1 MSNEKPN
8 TNPML
13 DISFL
18 RDDDVDF
25 FGIDLADEKSFRL
38 LIKLTEGLCR
48 RTIEYQLWAKRT
60 KMLAHEQNEDPEKD
74 DSSFCPICALSYE
87 YVDPESHHHP
97 ITLFNLCVNTFQNWI
112 DENELKEKQ
121 PLDLV
126 YDVMQ
131 LHAMGKVEH
140 VVLCKHCHEKY
151 HNGLFEVK
159 EAVDKIIAFK
169 RKRQE
174 EEDKATMPEPL
185 FLAKQAKKEK
195 SQKLRE
201 DSFQRKV
208 KLFGNF
214 DPIELATSKNK
225 ILEELQGFVDS
236 VTKPESL
243 DDIIDKDYKI

>member
-1 MSNEKPN
+1 MNDKPV

-13 DISFL
+13 DLSYI

-38 LIKLTEGLCR
+38 FIKLTEGLCR

-60 KMLAHEQNEDPEKD
+60 KMLAHEQNEDPDKD
-74 DSSFCPICALSYE
+74 DSSFCPICGLSYE

-97 ITLFNLCVNTFQNWI
+97 ITLFNLCVNTFQSWI
-112 DENELKEKQ
+112 DENELGNKQ

-159 EAVDKIIAFK
+159 EAVDKIITFK
-169 RKRQE
+169 RGRQE
-174 EEDKATMPEPL
+174 AEDKASMPEPL
-185 FLAKQAKKEK
+185 FLAKQKKKERSQALRNASYQRKVNLFGNVQQEELDKEK
-195 SQKLRE
+195 S
-201 DSFQRKV
+201 
-208 KLFGNF
+208 
-214 DPIELATSKNK
+214 ELLKSLSEFVEEVTQPTELSDLLEPNK
-225 ILEELQGFVDS
+225 
-236 VTKPESL
+236 
-243 DDIIDKDYKI
+243 

>member
-1 MSNEKPN
+1 MSNEKPI

-13 DISFL
+13 DLSYI

-38 LIKLTEGLCR
+38 FIKLTEGLCR

-60 KMLAHEQNEDPEKD
+60 KMLAHEQNEDPDKD
-74 DSSFCPICALSYE
+74 DSSFCPICGLSYE

-97 ITLFNLCVNTFQNWI
+97 ITLFNLCVNTFQSWI
-112 DENELKEKQ
+112 DENELGNKQ

-159 EAVDKIIAFK
+159 EAVDKIITFK
-169 RKRQE
+169 RERQE
-174 EEDKATMPEPL
+174 AEDKASMPEPL
-185 FLAKQAKKEK
+185 FLAKQKKKERSQTLRNASYQRKVNLFGNVQQEELDKEK
-195 SQKLRE
+195 S
-201 DSFQRKV
+201 
-208 KLFGNF
+208 
-214 DPIELATSKNK
+214 ELLKSLSEFVEEVTQPTELSDLLEPNK
-225 ILEELQGFVDS
+225 
-236 VTKPESL
+236 
-243 DDIIDKDYKI
+243 

>member
-1 MSNEKPN
+1 MNDKPI

-13 DISFL
+13 DLSYI

-38 LIKLTEGLCR
+38 FIKLTEGLCR

-60 KMLAHEQNEDPEKD
+60 KMLAHEQNEDPDKD
-74 DSSFCPICALSYE
+74 DSSFCPICGLSYE

-97 ITLFNLCVNTFQNWI
+97 ITLFNLCVNTFQSWI
-112 DENELKEKQ
+112 DENELRNKQ

-159 EAVDKIIAFK
+159 EAVDKIITFK
-169 RKRQE
+169 RGRQE
-174 EEDKATMPEPL
+174 AEDKASMPEPL
-185 FLAKQAKKEK
+185 FLAKQKKKERSQTLRNASYQRKVNLFGNVQQEELDKEK
-195 SQKLRE
+195 S
-201 DSFQRKV
+201 
-208 KLFGNF
+208 
-214 DPIELATSKNK
+214 ELLKSLSEFVEEVTQPTELSDLLEHNK
-225 ILEELQGFVDS
+225 
-236 VTKPESL
+236 
-243 DDIIDKDYKI
+243 

>member
-1 MSNEKPN
+1 MNDKPV

-13 DISFL
+13 DLSYI

-38 LIKLTEGLCR
+38 FIKLTEGLCR

-60 KMLAHEQNEDPEKD
+60 KMLAHEQNEDPDKD
-74 DSSFCPICALSYE
+74 DSSFCPICGLSYE

-97 ITLFNLCVNTFQNWI
+97 ITLFNLCVNTFQSWI
-112 DENELKEKQ
+112 DENELGNKQ

-159 EAVDKIIAFK
+159 EAVDKIITFK
-169 RKRQE
+169 RGRQE
-174 EEDKATMPEPL
+174 AEDKASMPEPL
-185 FLAKQAKKEK
+185 FLAKQKKKERSQTLRNASYQRKVNLFGNVQQEELDKEK
-195 SQKLRE
+195 S
-201 DSFQRKV
+201 
-208 KLFGNF
+208 
-214 DPIELATSKNK
+214 ELLKSLSEFVEEVTQPTELSDLLEHNK
-225 ILEELQGFVDS
+225 
-236 VTKPESL
+236 
-243 DDIIDKDYKI
+243 

>member
-1 MSNEKPN
+1 
-8 TNPML
+8 
-13 DISFL
+13 
-18 RDDDVDF
+18 
-25 FGIDLADEKSFRL
+25 
-38 LIKLTEGLCR
+38 
-48 RTIEYQLWAKRT
+48 
-60 KMLAHEQNEDPEKD
+60 
-74 DSSFCPICALSYE
+74 
-87 YVDPESHHHP
+87 
-97 ITLFNLCVNTFQNWI
+97 
-112 DENELKEKQ
+112 
-121 PLDLV
+121 
-126 YDVMQ
+126 MQ
-131 LHAMGKVEH
+131 LQAMGKVEH

>member
-1 MSNEKPN
+1 MEQPV

-13 DISFL
+13 DLSYI

-38 LIKLTEGLCR
+38 FIKLTEGLCR

-60 KMLAHEQNEDPEKD
+60 KMLAHEQNEDPDKD
-74 DSSFCPICALSYE
+74 DSSFCPICGLSYE

-97 ITLFNLCVNTFQNWI
+97 ITLFNLCVNTFQSWI
-112 DENELKEKQ
+112 DENELRNKQ

-159 EAVDKIIAFK
+159 EAVDKIITFK
-169 RKRQE
+169 RERQE
-174 EEDKATMPEPL
+174 VEDKASMPEPL
-185 FLAKQAKKEK
+185 FLAKQKKKERSQTLRNASYQRKVNLFGNVQQEELDKEK
-195 SQKLRE
+195 S
-201 DSFQRKV
+201 
-208 KLFGNF
+208 
-214 DPIELATSKNK
+214 ELLKSLSEFVEEVTQPTELSDLLEHNK
-225 ILEELQGFVDS
+225 
-236 VTKPESL
+236 
-243 DDIIDKDYKI
+243 

>member
-1 MSNEKPN
+1 MNDKPI

-13 DISFL
+13 DLSYI

-38 LIKLTEGLCR
+38 FIKLTEGLCR

-60 KMLAHEQNEDPEKD
+60 KMLAHEQNEDPDKD
-74 DSSFCPICALSYE
+74 DSSFCPICGLSYE

-97 ITLFNLCVNTFQNWI
+97 ITLFNLCVNTFQSWI
-112 DENELKEKQ
+112 DENELGNKQ

-159 EAVDKIIAFK
+159 EAVDKIITFK
-169 RKRQE
+169 RGRQE
-174 EEDKATMPEPL
+174 AEDKASMPEPL
-185 FLAKQAKKEK
+185 FLAKQKKKERSQTLRNASYQRKVNLFGNVQQEELDKEK
-195 SQKLRE
+195 S
-201 DSFQRKV
+201 
-208 KLFGNF
+208 
-214 DPIELATSKNK
+214 ELLKSLSEFVEEVTQPTELSDLLEPNK
-225 ILEELQGFVDS
+225 
-236 VTKPESL
+236 
-243 DDIIDKDYKI
+243 

>member
-1 MSNEKPN
+1 MNDKPV

-13 DISFL
+13 DLSYI

-38 LIKLTEGLCR
+38 FIKLTEGLCR

-60 KMLAHEQNEDPEKD
+60 KMLAHEQNKDPNKD
-74 DSSFCPICALSYE
+74 DSSFCPICGLSYE

-97 ITLFNLCVNTFQNWI
+97 ITLFNLCVNTFQSWI
-112 DENELKEKQ
+112 DENELRNKQ

-159 EAVDKIIAFK
+159 ETVDKIITFK
-169 RKRQE
+169 RGRQE
-174 EEDKATMPEPL
+174 AEDKASMPEPL
-185 FLAKQAKKEK
+185 FLAKQKKKERSQTLRNASYQRKVNLFGNVQQEELDKEK
-195 SQKLRE
+195 S
-201 DSFQRKV
+201 
-208 KLFGNF
+208 
-214 DPIELATSKNK
+214 ELLKSLSEFVEEVTQPTELSDLLEHNK
-225 ILEELQGFVDS
+225 
-236 VTKPESL
+236 
-243 DDIIDKDYKI
+243 

>member
-1 MSNEKPN
+1 MNDKPV

-13 DISFL
+13 DLSYI

-38 LIKLTEGLCR
+38 FIKLTEGLCR

-60 KMLAHEQNEDPEKD
+60 KMLAHEQNEDPDKD
-74 DSSFCPICALSYE
+74 DSSFCPICGLSYE

-97 ITLFNLCVNTFQNWI
+97 ITLFNLCVNTFQSWI
-112 DENELKEKQ
+112 DENELRNKQ

-159 EAVDKIIAFK
+159 EAVDKIITFK
-169 RKRQE
+169 RGRQE
-174 EEDKATMPEPL
+174 AEDKASMPEPL
-185 FLAKQAKKEK
+185 FLAKQKKKERSQALRNASYQRKVNLFGNVQQEELDKEK
-195 SQKLRE
+195 S
-201 DSFQRKV
+201 
-208 KLFGNF
+208 
-214 DPIELATSKNK
+214 ELLKSLSEFVEEVTQPTELSDLLEHNK
-225 ILEELQGFVDS
+225 
-236 VTKPESL
+236 
-243 DDIIDKDYKI
+243 

>member
-1 MSNEKPN
+1 MNDKPI

-13 DISFL
+13 DLSYI

-38 LIKLTEGLCR
+38 FIKLTEGLCR

-60 KMLAHEQNEDPEKD
+60 KMLAHEQNEDPDKD
-74 DSSFCPICALSYE
+74 DSSFCPICGLSYE

-97 ITLFNLCVNTFQNWI
+97 ITLFNLCVNTFQSWI
-112 DENELKEKQ
+112 DENELGNKQ

-159 EAVDKIIAFK
+159 EAVDKIITFK
-169 RKRQE
+169 RGRQE
-174 EEDKATMPEPL
+174 AEDKASMPEPL
-185 FLAKQAKKEK
+185 FLAKQKKKERSQALRNASYQRKVNLFGNVQQEELDKEK
-195 SQKLRE
+195 S
-201 DSFQRKV
+201 
-208 KLFGNF
+208 
-214 DPIELATSKNK
+214 ELLKSLSEFVEEVTQPTELSDLLEHNK
-225 ILEELQGFVDS
+225 
-236 VTKPESL
+236 
-243 DDIIDKDYKI
+243 

>member
-1 MSNEKPN
+1 MNDKPI

-13 DISFL
+13 DLSYI

-38 LIKLTEGLCR
+38 FIKLTEGLCR

-60 KMLAHEQNEDPEKD
+60 KMLAHEQNEDPDKD
-74 DSSFCPICALSYE
+74 DSSFCPICGLSYE

-97 ITLFNLCVNTFQNWI
+97 ITLFNLCVNTFQSWI
-112 DENELKEKQ
+112 DENELGNKQ

-159 EAVDKIIAFK
+159 EAVDKIITFK
-169 RKRQE
+169 RGRQE
-174 EEDKATMPEPL
+174 AEDKASMPEPL
-185 FLAKQAKKEK
+185 FLAKQKKKERSQTLRNASYQRKVNLFGNVQQEELDKEK
-195 SQKLRE
+195 S
-201 DSFQRKV
+201 
-208 KLFGNF
+208 
-214 DPIELATSKNK
+214 ELLKSLSEFVEEVTQPTELSDLLEHNK
-225 ILEELQGFVDS
+225 
-236 VTKPESL
+236 
-243 DDIIDKDYKI
+243 

>member
-1 MSNEKPN
+1 MNDKPV

-13 DISFL
+13 DLSYI

-25 FGIDLADEKSFRL
+25 FGIDLADEKAFRL
-38 LIKLTEGLCR
+38 FIKLTEGLCR

-60 KMLAHEQNEDPEKD
+60 KMLAHEQNEDPNKD
-74 DSSFCPICALSYE
+74 DSSFCPICGLSYE

-97 ITLFNLCVNTFQNWI
+97 ITLFNLCVNTFQSWI
-112 DENELKEKQ
+112 DENDLRNKQ

-159 EAVDKIIAFK
+159 EAVDKIITFK
-169 RKRQE
+169 RERQE
-174 EEDKATMPEPL
+174 VEDKASMPEPL
-185 FLAKQAKKEK
+185 FLAKQKKKERSQALRNASYQRKVNLFGNVQQEELDKEK
-195 SQKLRE
+195 S
-201 DSFQRKV
+201 
-208 KLFGNF
+208 
-214 DPIELATSKNK
+214 ELLKSLSEFVEEVTQPTELSDLLEHNK
-225 ILEELQGFVDS
+225 
-236 VTKPESL
+236 
-243 DDIIDKDYKI
+243 

>member
-1 MSNEKPN
+1 MNDKPI

-13 DISFL
+13 DLSYI

-38 LIKLTEGLCR
+38 FIKLSEGLCR

-60 KMLAHEQNEDPEKD
+60 KMLAHEQNEDPDKD
-74 DSSFCPICALSYE
+74 DSSFCPICGLSYE

-97 ITLFNLCVNTFQNWI
+97 ITLFNLCVNTFQSWI
-112 DENELKEKQ
+112 DENELGNKQ

-159 EAVDKIIAFK
+159 EAVDKIITFK
-169 RKRQE
+169 RGRQE
-174 EEDKATMPEPL
+174 AEDKASMPEPL
-185 FLAKQAKKEK
+185 FLAKQKKKERSQTLRNASYQRKVNLFGNVQQEELDKEK
-195 SQKLRE
+195 S
-201 DSFQRKV
+201 
-208 KLFGNF
+208 
-214 DPIELATSKNK
+214 ELLKSLSEFVEEVTQPTELSDLLEHNK
-225 ILEELQGFVDS
+225 
-236 VTKPESL
+236 
-243 DDIIDKDYKI
+243 

>member
-1 MSNEKPN
+1 MNDKPV

-13 DISFL
+13 DLSYI

-38 LIKLTEGLCR
+38 FIKLTEGLCR

-60 KMLAHEQNEDPEKD
+60 KMLAHEQNEDPDKD
-74 DSSFCPICALSYE
+74 DSSFCPICGLSYE

-97 ITLFNLCVNTFQNWI
+97 ITLFNLCVNTFQSWI
-112 DENELKEKQ
+112 DENELRNKQ

-159 EAVDKIIAFK
+159 EAVDKIITFK
-169 RKRQE
+169 RGRQE
-174 EEDKATMPEPL
+174 AEDKASMPEPL
-185 FLAKQAKKEK
+185 FLAKQKKKERSQALRNASYQRKVNLFGNVQQEELDKEK
-195 SQKLRE
+195 S
-201 DSFQRKV
+201 
-208 KLFGNF
+208 
-214 DPIELATSKNK
+214 ELLKSLSEFVEEVTQPTELSDLLEPNK
-225 ILEELQGFVDS
+225 
-236 VTKPESL
+236 
-243 DDIIDKDYKI
+243 

>member
-1 MSNEKPN
+1 MNEKPN

-97 ITLFNLCVNTFQNWI
+97 ITLFNLCINTFQNWI
-112 DENELKEKQ
+112 DENEL
-121 PLDLV
+121 
-126 YDVMQ
+126 
-131 LHAMGKVEH
+131 VEH
-140 VVLCKHCHEKY
+140 IVLCKHCHEKY

>member
-1 MSNEKPN
+1 MNDKPV

-13 DISFL
+13 DLSYI

-25 FGIDLADEKSFRL
+25 FGIDLVDEKSFRL
-38 LIKLTEGLCR
+38 FIKLTEGLCR

-60 KMLAHEQNEDPEKD
+60 KMLAHEQNEDPDKD
-74 DSSFCPICALSYE
+74 DSSFCPICGLSYE

-97 ITLFNLCVNTFQNWI
+97 ITLFNLCVNTFQSWI
-112 DENELKEKQ
+112 DENELRNKQ

-159 EAVDKIIAFK
+159 EAVDKIITFK
-169 RKRQE
+169 RGRQE
-174 EEDKATMPEPL
+174 AEDKASMPEPL
-185 FLAKQAKKEK
+185 FLAKQKKKERSQTLRNASYQRKVNLFGNVQQEELDKEK
-195 SQKLRE
+195 S
-201 DSFQRKV
+201 
-208 KLFGNF
+208 
-214 DPIELATSKNK
+214 ELLKSLSEFVEEVTQPTELSDLLEHNK
-225 ILEELQGFVDS
+225 
-236 VTKPESL
+236 
-243 DDIIDKDYKI
+243 

>member
-1 MSNEKPN
+1 MNDKPV

-13 DISFL
+13 DLSYI

-38 LIKLTEGLCR
+38 FIKLTEGLCR

-60 KMLAHEQNEDPEKD
+60 KMLAHEQNEDPDKD
-74 DSSFCPICALSYE
+74 DSSFCPICGLSYE

-97 ITLFNLCVNTFQNWI
+97 ITLFNLCVNTFQSWI
-112 DENELKEKQ
+112 DENELRNKQ

-151 HNGLFEVK
+151 HNGEINIKTELQKIIDFKRSKKIDNYPDTVK
-159 EAVDKIIAFK
+159 ELLDIKRRSEESIWKK
-169 RKRQE
+169 RKDDQKETFQNIHEDLSQE
-174 EEDKATMPEPL
+174 DIL
-185 FLAKQAKKEK
+185 GSIF
-195 SQKLRE
+195 SQINERE
-201 DSFQRKV
+201 FFEN
-208 KLFGNF
+208 LN
-214 DPIELATSKNK
+214 KNK
-225 ILEELQGFVDS
+225 D
-236 VTKPESL
+236 
-243 DDIIDKDYKI
+243 

>member
-1 MSNEKPN
+1 MNDKPV

-13 DISFL
+13 DLSFIN
-18 RDDDVDF
+18 DDDVDF

-38 LIKLTEGLCR
+38 FIKLTEGLCR

-60 KMLAHEQNEDPEKD
+60 KMLAHEQNEDPDKD
-74 DSSFCPICALSYE
+74 DSSFCPICGLSYE

-97 ITLFNLCVNTFQNWI
+97 ITLFNLCVNTFQSWI
-112 DENELKEKQ
+112 DENELRSKQ

-159 EAVDKIIAFK
+159 EAVDKITTFK
-169 RKRQE
+169 RERQE
-174 EEDKATMPEPL
+174 AEDKAVMPEPL
-185 FLAKQAKKEK
+185 FLAKQKKKER
-195 SQKLRE
+195 SQALRTA
-201 DSFQRKV
+201 SYQRKV
-208 KLFGNF
+208 NLFGNVQQ
-214 DPIELATSKNK
+214 
-225 ILEELQGFVDS
+225 EELDKEKEYILKSLSEFVEE
-236 VTKPESL
+236 VTQPTELSDLLEHNK
-243 DDIIDKDYKI
+243 

>member
-1 MSNEKPN
+1 MNDKPV

-13 DISFL
+13 DLSYI

-38 LIKLTEGLCR
+38 FIKLTEGLCR

-60 KMLAHEQNEDPEKD
+60 KMLAHEQNEDPDKD
-74 DSSFCPICALSYE
+74 DSSFCPICGLSYE

-97 ITLFNLCVNTFQNWI
+97 ITLFNLCVNTFQSWI
-112 DENELKEKQ
+112 DENELGNKQ

-159 EAVDKIIAFK
+159 EAVDKIITFK
-169 RKRQE
+169 RGRQE
-174 EEDKATMPEPL
+174 AEDKASMPEPL
-185 FLAKQAKKEK
+185 FLAKQKKKERSQALRNASYQRKVNLFGNVQQEELDKEK
-195 SQKLRE
+195 S
-201 DSFQRKV
+201 
-208 KLFGNF
+208 
-214 DPIELATSKNK
+214 ELLKSLSEFVEEVTQPTELSDLLEHNK
-225 ILEELQGFVDS
+225 
-236 VTKPESL
+236 
-243 DDIIDKDYKI
+243 